1 MQQYSSLPEPNSQ
14 VDATPTV
21 LTTMQQLQ
29 AELWLEQSLSRL
41 QNRLNDCLLSLLS
54 LTSNQ
59 QTVTGESEIFQTV
72 VDELNSVLNHTKV
85 AIALV
90 EPQKNVGKVCFVPTS
105 TSRNSPSLVIEG
117 MVEKKKKLPL
127 KLAEEIDIDD
137 LQLLAQQ
144 EPASAW
150 QLANDI
156 DGVIGWLIIART
168 PVKSE
173 TNSFQHTCVQITPQ
187 LLTRAAQQCVTTI
200 TQLRK
205 IQSLQHQCQQLKTI
219 NQELERTNQLKNQ
232 FLANTSHEIRT
243 PLSSI
248 TGFIHLL
255 IAQGYEPSKERHQEY
270 LTIIQS
276 SSKHLLALINDI
288 LDLSKIEAN
297 QLEIQW
303 EQVDLQKLCRNVLII
318 LKEKATN
325 KGLKLSLELDPN
337 VNTLLADSLR
347 LKQMLLNLLFNAVKF
362 TTNGSVGLQVKLNNS
377 WIYFTVWD
385 TGIGISQEHQA
396 KLFQPYFQIYNSV
409 VSQHEGTGLGLVVT
423 RKLAELH
430 GGRVEVESE
439 LGSGSRFTIVLPLK
453 QQDEEIQED
462 AEIEEDT
469 ERRRRGDAENSSVPV
484 SPRPRVPASYEV
496 SLRHRIPASSSY
508 SPNILLVEDDAHN
521 AQLIQIYLQK
531 LGYHIHL
538 ANNADQMWK
547 ILDQD
552 QQKPVVILLDIKL
565 PDENG
570 LAIIKNLREHQQY
583 RTIPIIVQTAMAMKG
598 DREICLAAGVN
609 EYISKP
615 IDLPL
620 LGNLI
625 SKYI

>member
-21 LTTMQQLQ
+21 LTTIQQLQ
-29 AELWLEQSLSRL
+29 AELWLEHSLSRL
-41 QNRLNDCLLSLLS
+41 QNRLNDCLVS

-59 QTVTGESEIFQTV
+59 QTVVGEAEIFQSV
-72 VDELNSVLNHTKV
+72 VNELNSVLNHSKV

-90 EPQKNVGKVCFVPTS
+90 EPQKNVGKVCFVPTCI
-105 TSRNSPSLVIEG
+105 SRHSPSLMIEG
-117 MVEKKKKLPL
+117 MVKKKKKLPL
-127 KLAEEIDIDD
+127 QLAEEIDIDD
-137 LQLLAQQ
+137 LRLLAQQ
-144 EPASAW
+144 EPPNAW

-168 PVKSE
+168 PVE
-173 TNSFQHTCVQITPQ
+173 ADVNSFQDTCVQITPQ

-205 IQSLQHQCQQLKTI
+205 VQSLQRHCQQLETI

-248 TGFIHLL
+248 TGFTHLL

-270 LTIIQS
+270 LGIIQS

-297 QLEIQW
+297 QLEMQW
-303 EQVDLQKLCRNVLII
+303 EQVDLQTLCRNILIL
-318 LKEKATN
+318 LKEKATS

-337 VNTLLADSLR
+337 VNTLLSDSLR
-347 LKQMLLNLLFNAVKF
+347 LKQMLLNLLFNAIKF

-377 WIYFTVWD
+377 LIYFTVWD

-396 KLFQPYFQIYNSV
+396 ELFQPYFQIYNSV
-409 VSQHEGTGLGLVVT
+409 VSQNEGTGLGLVVT

-439 LGSGSRFTIVLPLK
+439 LGCGSRFTIVLPLK
-453 QQDEEIQED
+453 QECETVEVQEVEEKAKIED
-462 AEIEEDT
+462 IST
-469 ERRRRGDAENSSVPV
+469 RSQQISQNN
-484 SPRPRVPASYEV
+484 
-496 SLRHRIPASSSY
+496 H
-508 SPNILLVEDDAHN
+508 SPNILLVEDNSHN

-531 LGYHIHL
+531 SGYQINL
-538 ANNADQMWK
+538 VNNAEQMWK
-547 ILDQD
+547 MLDQN
-552 QQKPVVILLDIKL
+552 QQKPAVILLDIKL

-570 LAIIKNLREHQQY
+570 LAIIQKLREHQQY

-620 LGNLI
+620 LENLI
-625 SKYI
+625 SKYIGLIFDF

>member
-21 LTTMQQLQ
+21 LTTIQQLQ
-29 AELWLEQSLSRL
+29 AELWLEHSLSRL
-41 QNRLNDCLLSLLS
+41 QNRLNDCLVS

-59 QTVTGESEIFQTV
+59 QTVAGEAEIFQTV
-72 VDELNSVLNHTKV
+72 VNELNSVLNNTKV

-90 EPQKNVGKVCFVPTS
+90 ETQKNVGKVCFVPTS
-105 TSRNSPSLVIEG
+105 TSRHSSSLVIQG
-117 MVEKKKKLPL
+117 TQKKKKKLRL

-144 EPASAW
+144 EPPGAW
-150 QLANDI
+150 QLTNNI

-168 PVKSE
+168 PVESDN
-173 TNSFQHTCVQITPQ
+173 NSFQDACVQITPQ

-205 IQSLQHQCQQLKTI
+205 VQSLQRHCQQLETI

-248 TGFIHLL
+248 TGFTHLL

-270 LTIIQS
+270 LGIIQS

-297 QLEIQW
+297 QLEMQW
-303 EQVDLQKLCRNVLII
+303 EQVDLPILCRNVLIL

-396 KLFQPYFQIYNSV
+396 ELFQPYFQIYNSV
-409 VSQHEGTGLGLVVT
+409 VSRNEGTGLGLVVT

-453 QQDEEIQED
+453 QQESGGVE
-462 AEIEEDT
+462 EIEEDT
-469 ERRRRGDAENSSVPV
+469 EIERRGDAENSSVPV
-484 SPRPRVPASYEV
+484 SPRPGV
-496 SLRHRIPASSSY
+496 PASSSD
-508 SPNILLVEDDAHN
+508 SPNILLVEDNSHN
-521 AQLIQIYLQK
+521 ARLIQIYLQK
-531 LGYHIHL
+531 LGYQINL
-538 ANNADQMWK
+538 VNNAEQMWK
-547 ILDQD
+547 ILDQN
-552 QQKPVVILLDIKL
+552 QQKPAVILLDIKL

-570 LAIIKNLREHQQY
+570 LAIIQKLREHQQY

-620 LGNLI
+620 LGNLVL
-625 SKYI
+625 KYI

>member
-21 LTTMQQLQ
+21 LTTIQQLQ
-29 AELWLEQSLSRL
+29 AELWLEHSLSRL
-41 QNRLNDCLLSLLS
+41 QNRLNDCLVS

-59 QTVTGESEIFQTV
+59 QTVVGEAEIFQSV
-72 VDELNSVLNHTKV
+72 VNELNSVLNHSKV

-90 EPQKNVGKVCFVPTS
+90 EPQKNVGKVCFVPTCI
-105 TSRNSPSLVIEG
+105 SRHSPSLMIEG
-117 MVEKKKKLPL
+117 MVKKKKKLPL
-127 KLAEEIDIDD
+127 QLAEEIDIDD
-137 LQLLAQQ
+137 LRLLAQQ
-144 EPASAW
+144 EPPNAW

-168 PVKSE
+168 PVE
-173 TNSFQHTCVQITPQ
+173 ADVNSFQDTCVQITPQ

-205 IQSLQHQCQQLKTI
+205 VQSLQRHCQQLETI

-248 TGFIHLL
+248 TGFTHLL

-270 LTIIQS
+270 LGIIQS

-297 QLEIQW
+297 QLEMQW
-303 EQVDLQKLCRNVLII
+303 EQVDLQTLCRNILIL
-318 LKEKATN
+318 LKEKATS

-337 VNTLLADSLR
+337 VNTLLSDSLR
-347 LKQMLLNLLFNAVKF
+347 LKQMLLNLLFNAIKF

-377 WIYFTVWD
+377 LIYFTVWD

-396 KLFQPYFQIYNSV
+396 ELFQPYFQIYNSV
-409 VSQHEGTGLGLVVT
+409 VSQNEGTGLGLVVT

-439 LGSGSRFTIVLPLK
+439 LGCGSRFTIVLPLK
-453 QQDEEIQED
+453 QECETVEVQEVEEKAKIED
-462 AEIEEDT
+462 IST
-469 ERRRRGDAENSSVPV
+469 RSQQISQNN
-484 SPRPRVPASYEV
+484 
-496 SLRHRIPASSSY
+496 H
-508 SPNILLVEDDAHN
+508 SPNILLVEDNSHN

-531 LGYHIHL
+531 SGYQINL
-538 ANNADQMWK
+538 VNNAEQMWK
-547 ILDQD
+547 MLDQN
-552 QQKPVVILLDIKL
+552 QQKPAVILLDIKL

-570 LAIIKNLREHQQY
+570 LAIIQKLREHQQY

-620 LGNLI
+620 LENFI

>member
-21 LTTMQQLQ
+21 LTTIQQLQ
-29 AELWLEQSLSRL
+29 AELWLEHSLSRL
-41 QNRLNDCLLSLLS
+41 QNRLNDCLVS

-59 QTVTGESEIFQTV
+59 QTVVGEAEIFQSV
-72 VDELNSVLNHTKV
+72 VNELNSVLNHSKV

-90 EPQKNVGKVCFVPTS
+90 EPQKNVGKVCFVPTCI
-105 TSRNSPSLVIEG
+105 SRHSPSLMIEG
-117 MVEKKKKLPL
+117 MVKKKKKLPL
-127 KLAEEIDIDD
+127 QLAEEIDIDD
-137 LQLLAQQ
+137 LRLLAQQ
-144 EPASAW
+144 EPPNAW

-168 PVKSE
+168 PVE
-173 TNSFQHTCVQITPQ
+173 ADVNSFQDTCVQITPQ

-205 IQSLQHQCQQLKTI
+205 VQSLQRHCQQLETI

-248 TGFIHLL
+248 TGFTHLL

-270 LTIIQS
+270 LGIIQS

-297 QLEIQW
+297 QLEMQW
-303 EQVDLQKLCRNVLII
+303 EQVDLQTLCRNILIL
-318 LKEKATN
+318 LKEKATS

-337 VNTLLADSLR
+337 VNTLLSDSLR
-347 LKQMLLNLLFNAVKF
+347 LKQMLLNLLFNAIKF

-377 WIYFTVWD
+377 LIYFTVWD

-396 KLFQPYFQIYNSV
+396 ELFQPYFQIYNSV
-409 VSQHEGTGLGLVVT
+409 VSQNEGTGLGLVVT

-439 LGSGSRFTIVLPLK
+439 LGCGSRFTIVLPLK
-453 QQDEEIQED
+453 QECETVEVQEVEEKAKIED
-462 AEIEEDT
+462 IST
-469 ERRRRGDAENSSVPV
+469 RSQQISQNN
-484 SPRPRVPASYEV
+484 
-496 SLRHRIPASSSY
+496 H
-508 SPNILLVEDDAHN
+508 SPNILLVEDNSHN

-531 LGYHIHL
+531 SGYQINL
-538 ANNADQMWK
+538 VNNAEQMWK
-547 ILDQD
+547 MLDQN
-552 QQKPVVILLDIKL
+552 QQKPAVILLDIKL

-570 LAIIKNLREHQQY
+570 LAIIQKLREHQQY

-620 LGNLI
+620 LENLI